1 MMEKPLFDMDNE
13 VWSVDDHDSW
23 GRIVAIHPRTN
34 GEWWYVVRA
43 TWAWDQCELSSRRE
57 FSPVPVVS
65 HVQGTSTVPLPQ
77 HDIRPQA

>member
-43 TWAWDQCELSSRRE
+43 TWAWEPGGYQEWWFAGNE
-57 FSPVPVVS
+57 IEAI
-65 HVQGTSTVPLPQ
+65 T
-77 HDIRPQA
+77 